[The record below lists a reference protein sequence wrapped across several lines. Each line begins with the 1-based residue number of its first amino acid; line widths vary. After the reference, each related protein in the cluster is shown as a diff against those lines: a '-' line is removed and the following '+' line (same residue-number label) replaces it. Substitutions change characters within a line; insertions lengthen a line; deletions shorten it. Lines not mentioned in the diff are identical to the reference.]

1 MKARKP
7 ISNHQLLVWKIINAV
22 EDRDI
27 QEELRIVSNEYR
39 KALSGLSLAVTKLR
53 EIDETCGTEHDEIIN
68 ELTSVI
74 SQTQESQISLLEMTA
89 HYTNDCVIGA

>member
-1 MKARKP
+1 MKATKP
-7 ISNHQLLVWKIINAV
+7 TSTHQRLVSEIINAV

-27 QEELRIVSNEYR
+27 QEELLIVSNEYR

-68 ELTSVI
+68 ELISVI
-74 SQTQESQISLLEMTA
+74 SQTKESQISLLEMTA

>member
-7 ISNHQLLVWKIINAV
+7 ISTHQLLVWKIINAI
-22 EDRDI
+22 EDRDV
-27 QEELRIVSNEYR
+27 QEQLLIVSNQYQ

-53 EIDETCGTEHDEIIN
+53 EIDETCGTEHSEIIG
-68 ELTSVI
+68 ELISVI
-74 SQTQESQISLLEMTA
+74 SQTKESQISLLDMTA